1 MLILRENKVS
11 KTQLNT
17 KIQKKVSENFDI
29 NVSFSMFYGY
39 YIDLRLDFTD
49 EEYKIAKHLLLSD
62 IFDTKNNSTKYLL
75 VTPRLGVESSWGSK
89 ARDIFYASGLN
100 SLRSIEKV
108 KIFIFPDN
116 FDTRTIKNPSF
127 YNLFFDK
134 MTESVFF
141 NFADY
146 NFSQSESREISYE
159 SEGIESYIR
168 LCNEKLGLALSNEE
182 ISYLTVSY
190 GDLNREPTDVELMM
204 FAQVNS
210 EHCRHKIFN
219 SSWIIDGKKKDNTLF
234 QLIKSTEPEKSDNVI
249 KAYSDNSAVTSSF
262 KTNKLIIEKNNNY
275 SYKNIDTHSV
285 IKVETHNHPTA
296 ISPFSGASTGS
307 GGEIR
312 DEAAT
317 GRGSKTKA
325 GLCGFNVSN
334 LNIPGFLQPWEEGV
348 SISYP
353 ERIASALEIM
363 IEGPLGASAYNNEF
377 GRPCLVGYFRTLE
390 QKINSES
397 YYGYHKPIMIAGG
410 FGSIDNKN
418 YKKLNIG
425 HSDLIIVLGGP
436 SMLVG
441 LGGGAASSKHS
452 SSKNE
457 DLDFASV
464 QRENPEMERRCQEVI
479 DRCSN
484 LLNNIIISIHDVGAG
499 GLSNAIPELVNDSD
513 KGAIIDILKIPIADK
528 SLTPLEIWCNESQER
543 YVLSIKDIDIDI
555 FEAICHREN
564 CPFAI
569 IGHAT
574 DNQRFILK
582 DDSKYY
588 IDLPMKLLFGEKGE
602 QQICVNSSNLVEN
615 SYDYSK
621 FEFADC
627 LNKVLSLPSVASKQ
641 FLITIGDRS
650 VGGLTVQDQL
660 IGPWQ
665 VPVADCGITSNDF
678 LFNVGEAMSIGE
690 KSSIAVHDP
699 VSSGEMAIC
708 EAILNICSAPISDL
722 SKIALSAN
730 WMSSFDNEFDKYN
743 LYKTAE
749 SITSNIC
756 NKLGVT
762 IPVGKDSLSMK
773 MSWSENDKEI
783 NVKSPNTLIISAFS
797 SVYSLKNIVK
807 PMFINDTNTSIIF
820 IDLSEENYR
829 TGGSALSQV
838 LRTTDTDCPK
848 VENIENFMNFFN
860 ATQRL
865 IKNNMILSYHD
876 RSDGG
881 LITTLLECSFAGHVG
896 IDIDFT
902 KDLNDINKYMF
913 NEELGVVIQVSNKLV
928 KEVCKIYSDNN
939 IKNHIIAKLNN
950 SYDLNILK
958 DKNTIFSSS
967 LENLHKTWHKTSYE
981 IQKIRDNAKSA
992 DNEFK
997 NIGNKNNKGLYIDK
1011 SFSDPEINQFFSIN
1025 KTKPKIAI
1033 LREQGINGHYEMANA
1048 FSENGFDAVDVTMNS
1063 LIKKENNLN
1072 EFQGAV
1078 FCGGFSY
1085 GDVLGAGRGWANKI
1099 LHNDIL
1105 MKSFSEYFDNLDKF
1119 SLGICN
1125 GCQTLSNLKSI
1136 IPGSENWPNFLQ
1148 NKSERFE
1155 SRITMVSIA
1164 KSNSIF
1170 FSEMDGSKLPIV
1182 ISHGEGRADLMK
1194 KDYVKLHGNNQ
1205 VCMNYID
1212 DSGKSTESYPFNPNG
1227 SYNGIAGVSSS
1238 SGNVTLMMPHPERL
1252 INIKQFPTND
1262 NEVISP
1268 WSKFFYNARM
1278 HLK

>member
-1 MLILRENKVS
+1 MLILQENKVS
-11 KTQLNT
+11 KTQLNS
-17 KIQKKVSENFDI
+17 KIQKKVLEKLGI
-29 NVSFSMFYGY
+29 NCDFSMYYGY
-39 YIDLRLDFTD
+39 YLDLNLEFTKKEFD
-49 EEYKIAKHLLLSD
+49 ISKHLLLSNSLN
-62 IFDTKNNSTKYLL
+62 TKIENSKYLL
-75 VTPRLGVESSWGSK
+75 ITPRLGVESAWGSK
-89 ARDIFYASGLN
+89 ARDIFYASGLKK
-100 SLRSIEKV
+100 LRSIEKV
-108 KIFIFPDN
+108 KIFRFSDD
-116 FDTRTIKNPSF
+116 FDLEIIKNPLF
-127 YNLFFDK
+127 YNQFFDK
-134 MTESVFF
+134 MTETVFF
-141 NFADY
+141 NYADY
-146 NFSQSESREISYE
+146 NFSQSESRELNFQADS
-159 SEGIESYIR
+159 IELYIK
-168 LCNEKLGLALSNEE
+168 LCNEKLGLALSDEE
-182 ISYLTVSY
+182 ISYLTRNY
-190 GDLNREPTDVELMM
+190 EGLNRNPTDVELMM

-219 SSWIIDGKKKDNTLF
+219 ASWIIDGKKKDRSLF
-234 QLIKSTEPEKSDNVI
+234 QLIKSTEPEKSANVI

-262 KTNKLIIEKNNNY
+262 KTNKLIINKDDSY
-275 SYKNIDTHSV
+275 SYEETDTHSV

-296 ISPFSGASTGS
+296 ISPFSGAATGS

-334 LNIPGFLQPWEEGV
+334 LNIPGFLQSWEKGV
-348 SISYP
+348 SVSYP
-353 ERIASALEIM
+353 DRIATALEIM

-377 GRPCLVGYFRTLE
+377 GRPCLVGYFRTFE
-390 QKINSES
+390 QKINTKS

-410 FGSIDNKN
+410 YGSIDNKN
-418 YKKLNIG
+418 YKKSNIEN
-425 HSDLIIVLGGP
+425 SDLIIVLGGP

-452 SSKNE
+452 SSKTE

-499 GLSNAIPELVNDSD
+499 GLSNAVPELVNDSN
-513 KGAIIDILKIPIADK
+513 KGAIIDISKIPIADK

-543 YVLSIKDIDIDI
+543 YVLSIKDTDIDV
-555 FEAICHREN
+555 FEAICQREN
-564 CPFAI
+564 CPFSI
-569 IGHAT
+569 IGCAT
-574 DNQRFILK
+574 DNQKFILK
-582 DDSKYY
+582 DDSQCY
-588 IDLPMKLLFGEKGE
+588 IDLPMNLLFGEKGE
-602 QQICVNSSNLVEN
+602 QQISVNSSNLEE
-615 SYDYSK
+615 SSHDYSEFK
-621 FEFADC
+621 FSDC

-678 LFNVGEAMSIGE
+678 SFNVGEAMSVGE

-699 VSSGEMAIC
+699 VSSGEMAVC
-708 EAILNICSAPISDL
+708 ESILNICSAPIWDL

-730 WMSSFDNEFDKYN
+730 WMSSFDCEFDKYS
-743 LYKTAE
+743 LYQTAE

-773 MSWSENDKEI
+773 MSWSEDNKEI

-797 SVYSLKNIVK
+797 SVYNLKNIVK
-807 PMFINDTNTSIIF
+807 PMFINDHDTSILF
-820 IDLSEENYR
+820 IDLSGGNYR

-838 LRTTDTDCPK
+838 LRTSDTECPK
-848 VENIENFMNFFN
+848 VDNVNCFINFFK
-860 ATQRL
+860 ATQHL

-896 IDIDFT
+896 IDIDF
-902 KDLNDINKYMF
+902 KQDLKDINKYMF
-913 NEELGVVIQVSNKLV
+913 NEELGVVIQVSNKLLKDV
-928 KEVCKIYSDNN
+928 RKIYSDSN
-939 IKNHIIAKLNN
+939 IENYVIAKIN
-950 SYDLNILK
+950 STYDVNISK
-958 DKNTIFSSS
+958 DKKTIFTSP
-967 LENLHKTWHKTSYE
+967 LEDLHKTWHKTSYE
-981 IQKIRDNAKSA
+981 IQKLRDNTDTAESEFSKIGHK
-992 DNEFK
+992 DNR
-997 NIGNKNNKGLYIDK
+997 GLYINK
-1011 SFSDPEINQFFSIN
+1011 SFSDPDVNKVFSIS
-1025 KTKPKIAI
+1025 KTRPKIAI
-1033 LREQGINGHYEMANA
+1033 LREQGVNGHYEMANA

-1063 LIKKENNLN
+1063 LVIKENNLDD
-1072 EFQGAV
+1072 FQGAV

-1105 MKSFSEYFDNLDKF
+1105 RTSFSDYFNNLDKF
-1119 SLGICN
+1119 ALGICN

-1136 IPGSENWPNFLQ
+1136 IPGSENWPSFIQ

-1155 SRITMVSIA
+1155 SRITMVA
-1164 KSNSIF
+1164 VEKSNSIF
-1170 FSEMDGSKLPIV
+1170 LTDMNGSKLPIV
-1182 ISHGEGRADLMK
+1182 ISHGEGRANLSENE
-1194 KDYVKLHGNNQ
+1194 YIKLHDNNKI
-1205 VCMNYID
+1205 CMNYID
-1212 DSGKSTESYPFNPNG
+1212 DSGSITENYPCNPNG
-1227 SYNGIAGVSSS
+1227 SYKGIAGVSSS

-1252 INIKQFPTND
+1252 MNIKQFPTRD
-1262 NEVISP
+1262 SEIISP